1 MVTPSSSITR
11 PVDDVSPN
19 LTLSCSVSGEG
30 MFSWQWTNP
39 DDDPPS
45 EVMLNDITRTSTAI
59 FTLISSMSEGMY
71 RCEATYDPPLPQ
83 GQQSGFQDINVQQLQ
98 CKAVKCTVLLYTLCN
113 NYYACMGQPFVLGL
127 LKLPTVTAGSFN
139 KVKTVVAE
147 ESR

>member
-1 MVTPSSSITR
+1 MVTPSPTVSR
-11 PVDDVSPN
+11 PVEDVSPN

-39 DDDPPS
+39 DGDPPS
-45 EVMLNDITRTSTAI
+45 EVMLYDTTRTSTAV
-59 FTLISSMSEGMY
+59 FTRISSTSEGMY
-71 RCEATYDPPLPQ
+71 QCEATPLPAQ

-98 CKAVKCTVLLYTLCN
+98 CKEVKCTVLLYTLCN